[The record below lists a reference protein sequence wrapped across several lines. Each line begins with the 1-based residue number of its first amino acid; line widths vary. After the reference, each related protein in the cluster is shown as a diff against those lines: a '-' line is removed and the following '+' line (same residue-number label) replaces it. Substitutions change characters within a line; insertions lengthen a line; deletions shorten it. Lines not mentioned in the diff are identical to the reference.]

1 MYVKFL
7 NEYTSRS
14 IRLSIKNYFYSILI
28 TQYFFRGDHIVPN
41 FEEIWPSK
49 KGGKNAKPMRGMEY
63 YLDAMENGPQ
73 LSGIFMQI
81 FKLVVL
87 FYILPFHNNNVT
99 ISSFI
104 QKVLFLQRLFT
115 YSTQLHNCWKTSNYR
130 ESVRLATWCV
140 FWWHPRRDEGRTTR
154 DAEPRSG
161 WTYATQEKR
170 QSNGR
175 DASKDIWSV
184 EVWSLRRS

>member
-1 MYVKFL
+1 MNLQYDVCQMFL
-7 NEYTSRS
+7 MN
-14 IRLSIKNYFYSILI
+14 IHLVVCIKNYFYSILI

-81 FKLVVL
+81 LKLVVL
-87 FYILPFHNNNVT
+87 FYNNVT
-99 ISSFI
+99 ISTFI
-104 QKVLFLQRLFT
+104 QTFFFPQRLFT

-130 ESVRLATWCV
+130 ESIRLAT
-140 FWWHPRRDEGRTTR
+140 
-154 DAEPRSG
+154 
-161 WTYATQEKR
+161 
-170 QSNGR
+170 
-175 DASKDIWSV
+175 
-184 EVWSLRRS
+184 